1 MAKLRQRPRAHRKG
15 RSPEQSC
22 NGQSPPESRAHR
34 KGKTPEQP
42 SKVEAPPEASRPKQG
57 QAAGDERVSWE
68 PASPSRDLLPARSQ
82 RRESCRRTQGKVASK
97 RNRKRRTH
105 AQPATPSKPQ
115 PREAAPRSAASNA
128 SQASASRS
136 RLEKPPLEAALP
148 TARNSHYHSRSSR
161 HQVTAGP
168 CGRPNSSLGRM
179 AGGLTRAVTQRGT
192 DSATR
197 PLCVHL
203 SI

>member
-1 MAKLRQRPRAHRKG
+1 MAKLRQRT
-15 RSPEQSC
+15 
-22 NGQSPPESRAHR
+22 RAHR

-42 SKVEAPPEASRPKQG
+42 STVEAPPEASRPKQG

-128 SQASASRS
+128 KQASASRS
-136 RLEKPPLEAALP
+136 RIRKLPLEAASP
-148 TARNSHYHSRSSR
+148 AARNSHYHSRSSR

-168 CGRPNSSLGRM
+168 CARPNSSLGRI
-179 AGGLTRAVTQRGT
+179 A
-192 DSATR
+192 
-197 PLCVHL
+197 
-203 SI
+203 